1 VQDRA
6 GEGKR
11 GQEREERGG
20 EGRKGQERGGEG
32 GLYLLACHSS

>member
-20 EGRKGQERGGEG
+20 EGRRGQERGGEG
-32 GLYLLACHSS
+32 GPYLLACHSS